1 MKVPS
6 YPVGQTRPSSQGLS
20 YLRPADT
27 GQIVQAWSGVARGLA
42 GIGAAFQERE
52 DQDARF
58 KALNAFNEFQIK
70 IDEDLTNEKRDSQPG
85 DSNFLDRAQTH
96 YQNREDEFIAGLP
109 ADMQEEFKVRAGQ
122 VKQRVFGDSLDFQ
135 YKSQDLYYHLEID
148 KAYEASKNGLGL
160 SGDPKQLDQWRKGLF
175 EAIDESSLVP
185 LEKEKLK
192 HDMSLGLVGIAH
204 QKDIE
209 NQISKG
215 ETAPGD
221 YLGRLAQIESG
232 GNANAKNPNSSAEGL
247 FQITDATWKAYGGGP
262 DRTNVAEQRRI
273 AEAIAADAAKELT
286 PVLGRPPTQG
296 ELYLAHQQGIGGAK
310 KLLSNPNALAVDVV
324 GYKEVVNNGGAPGM
338 TAGQFAQKWIG
349 KFEGTE
355 PSDKIFASV
364 NADPAYA
371 DLPYETRIAHQQDAM
386 ASVARA
392 NSARAAAEKEAHE
405 AFMNTTLLGIHDN
418 QVNRSDIDQLYAE
431 GKIKDYGDLT
441 KLENAI
447 DERDKDEMNLLR
459 AREKY
464 NSSAIYNP
472 NSDEDRKGLDLIVG
486 EVGLASLSKGDQKYF
501 KEQFLPIID
510 RANDV
515 PTSAAGLL
523 IGMSRSAN
531 QQTMMFALDAMAQI
545 RDASEAAFNQRFGP
559 QETAD
564 VNLFDSHKGLY
575 TQEELFNIIRGGVTQ
590 EARQRNEALRTE
602 GEKIVADPK
611 RAPNFV
617 DVLEA
622 ADVSFLPGTVPGV
635 YAPAGAK
642 MVAQNEFNIL
652 FVDEY
657 ARTGDIALATSNA
670 TKVMMRN
677 WGVTN
682 VGGQNLFMKFPP
694 EKVGV
699 PMFEGS
705 YDWADKQ
712 LRDKLKLPVG
722 EAYQLFSDDVTQSE
736 WDQYRQGKGPSP
748 SYKVITWKDG
758 VPAVAEGPRKV
769 ILPTTGLLTAGNVD
783 LAKRPIV
790 KNADGSISTVRSMS
804 FEENGQEILVPTVS
818 PDGKLLSNKEA
829 IALYRSTGQHL
840 GKFDVAEHATQ
851 YAQALHLQQE
861 QQFSTFTGRIRFE
874 PTAALIQREEAIGD
888 LKLLIGERDRFLT
901 DVYSKEFARSQD
913 RMQSG
918 LAAEP
923 IDPEIQ
929 RAMDELNAR
938 VEEREQQVYP
948 EVPRKIPDYSIRN
961 KPTFGVKP

>member
-42 GIGAAFQERE
+42 GIGEAYQQRE

-96 YQNREDEFIAGLP
+96 YQNREDEFIAQLP

-135 YKSQDLYYHLEID
+135 YKSQDLYYRLEID
-148 KAYEASKNGLGL
+148 KAYEAAKNGLGL

-175 EAIDESSLVP
+175 EEIDESSLVP

-192 HDMSLGLVGIAH
+192 HDMSLGLVGVAYM
-204 QKDIE
+204 KD
-209 NQISKG
+209 G
-215 ETAPGD
+215 EKRKLEEQSTPKTPVDTARAKQLEFSMHELKTTEKAAGN
-221 YLGRLAQIESG
+221 RLAGARTLEEAVDAGLAYERPSIPARANRLRNAAAVLAGKAPKGAMQARAYFESQG
-232 GNANAKNPNSSAEGL
+232 
-247 FQITDATWKAYGGGP
+247 
-262 DRTNVAEQRRI
+262 
-273 AEAIAADAAKELT
+273 LT
-286 PVLGRPPTQG
+286 PVQASGFVGSLMQESGLGLDPGAANPDDPGTSIGIAQWNR
-296 ELYLAHQQGIGGAK
+296 ERKAAMLAFTGQPG
-310 KLLSNPNALAVDVV
+310 V
-324 GYKEVVNNGGAPGM
+324 GD
-338 TAGQFAQKWIG
+338 TASKASGQFA
-349 KFEGTE
+349 
-355 PSDKIFASV
+355 SLD
-364 NADPAYA
+364 ADPAYA
-371 DLPYETRIAHQQDAM
+371 DLPYETRLALQQDIV
-386 ASVARA
+386 ASVNRT
-392 NSARAAAEKEAHE
+392 NSARSAAEKAAHDE
-405 AFMNTTLLGIHDN
+405 FMNTTLLRVHDDPN
-418 QVNRSDIDQLYAE
+418 FGHADIDQLYAD
-431 GKIKDYGDLT
+431 GKIPDYEDLT
-441 KLENAI
+441 KLEKAV
-447 DERDKDEMNLLR
+447 DDRDKDEMNLLR
-459 AREKY
+459 AREKF
-464 NSSAIYNP
+464 NSTAIYNP

-486 EVGLASLSKGDQKYF
+486 EAGLASLSKGDQKYF

-515 PTSAAGLL
+515 PTSAAGLF
-523 IGMSRSAN
+523 IGLSRSSDPK
-531 QQTMMFALDAMAQI
+531 MMNFALDAMAQI
-545 RDASEAAFNQRFGP
+545 QDISPAAFAQRFGP

-564 VNLFDSHKGLY
+564 VNLWNSHKGLY

-622 ADVSFLPGTVPGV
+622 ADVSILPNTVPDV

-642 MVAQNEFNIL
+642 MVAQNEFNTL

-657 ARTGDIALATSNA
+657 ARTGDIELATSNA
-670 TKVMMRN
+670 TAVMMRN

-712 LRDKLKLPVG
+712 LRDKLKLPAD

-736 WDQYRQGKGPSP
+736 WDKYRQGKGPSP
-748 SYKVITWKDG
+748 SYQVIRWKNG
-758 VPAVAEGPRKV
+758 LAYVATDQPRV
-769 ILPTTGLLTAGNVD
+769 W
-783 LAKRPIV
+783 
-790 KNADGSISTVRSMS
+790 
-804 FEENGQEILVPTVS
+804 
-818 PDGKLLSNKEA
+818 
-829 IALYRSTGQHL
+829 
-840 GKFDVAEHATQ
+840 
-851 YAQALHLQQE
+851 
-861 QQFSTFTGRIRFE
+861 FE
-874 PTAALIQREEAIGD
+874 PPVALIQREKAIGD

-901 DVYSKEFARSQD
+901 DVYSREFARSQD

-918 LAAEP
+918 EAAAP
-923 IDPEIQ
+923 VDPEIQ

-938 VEEREQQVYP
+938 VEEREKQVYP